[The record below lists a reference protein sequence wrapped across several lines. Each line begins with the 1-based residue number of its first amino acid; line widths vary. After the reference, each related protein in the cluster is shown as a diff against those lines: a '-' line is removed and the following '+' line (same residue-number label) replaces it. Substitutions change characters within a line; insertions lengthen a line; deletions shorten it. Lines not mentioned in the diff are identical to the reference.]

1 MDVVDNILFLRQKL
15 YNETKDENLL
25 VEKKFAEMIG
35 IANETWSRWVNK
47 KKIPSQYKV
56 LQKIC
61 DFFNERMKILL
72 STEKLLLPNMQRD
85 WEKIKQKTTY
95 RIIDKNGESKI
106 DIVAVGDD
114 LEIRGDEKNITD
126 IFVKLIGL
134 AKSIQLEFPEKNSSD
149 DIVIN
154 KKNDSGTDTSKIMPG
169 LKEFLDDEIE
179 MVIANPTEEEIELL
193 KKVNTPWDTDKDFYR
208 LALGYLRRSRSI
220 SKRKAASDSGQ
231 SGAG

>member
-1 MDVVDNILFLRQKL
+1 M
-15 YNETKDENLL
+15 
-25 VEKKFAEMIG
+25 
-35 IANETWSRWVNK
+35 
-47 KKIPSQYKV
+47 
-56 LQKIC
+56 
-61 DFFNERMKILL
+61 
-72 STEKLLLPNMQRD
+72 
-85 WEKIKQKTTY
+85 
-95 RIIDKNGESKI
+95 
-106 DIVAVGDD
+106 
-114 LEIRGDEKNITD
+114 
-126 IFVKLIGL
+126 IGL